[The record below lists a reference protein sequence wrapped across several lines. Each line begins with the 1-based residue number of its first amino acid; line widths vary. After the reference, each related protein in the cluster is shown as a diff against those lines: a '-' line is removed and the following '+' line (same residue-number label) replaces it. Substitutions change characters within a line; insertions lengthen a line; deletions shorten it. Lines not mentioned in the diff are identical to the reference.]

1 MGLVSQSYGTV
12 VSFLSFLVMAP
23 LTISRKPRLWNTMKE
38 TFLDIADKRV
48 VQAAFIAPGLPSSK
62 SFNFFVQVPPNG
74 PLNITCQKT
83 QSPKKSRSTRTGFY
97 YFSEKLCTSFQ
108 MYSF

>member
-1 MGLVSQSYGTV
+1 
-12 VSFLSFLVMAP
+12 
-23 LTISRKPRLWNTMKE
+23 MKE

-74 PLNITCQKT
+74 PLNITSQKT
-83 QSPKKSRSTRTGFY
+83 QSPKKSSTKTGFY
-97 YFSEKLCTSFQ
+97 YFFEKLCTSFQ
-108 MYSF
+108 MYSFHFSTGNSKSSKV